1 MTLTQTAIF
10 TKQIIALGIIALTL
24 GTLSFIGYRIWYSY
38 YLTTLPPKE
47 EKPDTKFGILPYP
60 NFPKAYVSSSNFSYT
75 LNTTTGG
82 LPKVGQDPGF
92 EKLTKVYFVIKPY
105 ATFLSS
111 DKSRALAEK
120 FNINTPPK
128 VVNET
133 TYEFKQDNKT
143 LVVDLDSGNF
153 KYFKEATPS
162 SKENLD
168 TDENLVSDFKGV
180 LEDLGVLK
188 EELKNGR
195 AKVTL
200 FKTLGAEAVTT
211 NQRTDAQAA
220 LISIWPQDLD
230 KKSIF
235 TSDIGRSYIFATLV
249 NYYNSLEDY
258 LSINFTHYQID
269 TTTFATYPIKSP
281 EEAFND
287 LQSGKGVIII
297 EPQRPQV
304 SITSVSLGYFM
315 SENYSPYIQSI
326 FVFEGP
332 SFVAYVPAV
341 SAQFQKQ

>member
-1 MTLTQTAIF
+1 MTLTQTAIL
-10 TKQIIALGIIALTL
+10 TKQIIALSIIALIL
-24 GTLSFIGYRIWYSY
+24 GTLSFIGYSVWYSY

-82 LPKVGQDPGF
+82 LPKVGQDSGF

-133 TYEFKQDNKT
+133 TYEFSQDNKT
-143 LVVDLDSGNF
+143 LTIDLDSGNF
-153 KYFKEATPS
+153 KYLKDATPS
-162 SKENLD
+162 SKESLGA
-168 TDENLVSDFKGV
+168 DENLVSDFKSA

-188 EELKNGR
+188 EELKSGR
-195 AKVTL
+195 SKVTL
-200 FKTLGAEAVTT
+200 FNDV
-211 NQRTDAQAA
+211 QAA

-230 KKSIF
+230 KKPIF

-249 NYYNSLEDY
+249 NYYNNLEDY
-258 LSINFTHYQID
+258 LSIHFTHYQID

-287 LQSGKGVIII
+287 LKSGKGIIII
-297 EPQRPQV
+297 EPQKPQV

-341 SAQFQKQ
+341 SPQFQKQ